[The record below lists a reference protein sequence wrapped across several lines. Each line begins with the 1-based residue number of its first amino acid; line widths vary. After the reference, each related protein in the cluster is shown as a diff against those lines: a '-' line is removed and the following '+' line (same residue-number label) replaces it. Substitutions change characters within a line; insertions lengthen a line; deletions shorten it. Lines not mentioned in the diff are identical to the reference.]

1 MSGPALVV
9 TDHAFGGTAHEQAA
23 ADALGRELIV
33 HQVAADDEPGA
44 RAAVAGADVVFVNF
58 APMTAAVLEAL
69 GSGAV
74 VIRYGVG
81 YDNVDLDAAR
91 RLGVRVC
98 NVPDYGVDT
107 VADHAVSCLLAL
119 LRRTGPYTAAI
130 VADGWVTPG
139 GLGPL
144 RDFRD
149 TTVGLIGTGRIGL
162 SVAARLAPFG
172 FRVIAFDPYADP
184 IRLAS
189 HGITAV
195 SLEELL
201 AQAHAVS
208 LHAPLTDATR
218 RIIGGENL
226 ARMRSDAVLVN
237 TARGGLVDQE
247 AVAEAL
253 LAGRLGGAALDV
265 FDPEPLPPASRLREA
280 GNVILTPHAAFFSD
294 RSLDN
299 LQRLAAEEALRA
311 VRGEPLRC
319 PVG

>member
-9 TDHAFGGTAHEQAA
+9 TDHAFGGVAHEEAVA
-23 ADALGRELIV
+23 VAFGRELAV
-33 HQVAADDEPGA
+33 HQCTSEAETA
-44 RAAVAGADVVFVNF
+44 AAVSGAEVVFVNF
-58 APMTAAVLEAL
+58 APITAEVLQRLAP
-69 GSGAV
+69 GAV

-81 YDNVDLDAAR
+81 YDNVDLAAAGE
-91 RLGVRVC
+91 LGVRVC

-130 VADGWVTPG
+130 RAQGWVAPG

-172 FRVIAFDPYADP
+172 FAIIAFDPYADAD
-184 IRLAS
+184 RLAAA
-189 HGITAV
+189 GIAPVGLTAL
-195 SLEELL
+195 LE
-201 AQAHAVS
+201 QAHAVS

-218 RIIGGENL
+218 HLIGGDNL

-237 TARGGLVDQE
+237 TSRGGLVDQE
-247 AVAEAL
+247 GLAEAL
-253 LAGRLGGAALDV
+253 LGGRLAGAALDV
-265 FDPEPLPPASRLREA
+265 FDPEPLPAGARLREA
-280 GNVILTPHAAFFSD
+280 ENVILTPHAAFFSD

-299 LQRLAAEEALRA
+299 LQRLAAEEAARA
-311 VRGEPLRC
+311 LRGESLRC
-319 PVG
+319 LVTP